1 MLEKVFF
8 EANGVICTYSG
19 NANLQE
25 ILKAIAQYL
34 TDPACSGFKY
44 IVHDF
49 TQVES
54 FTYLEDEFA
63 SLVTYAMEHYQDADY
78 APRCAVTQND
88 TVKRCLDLYAELTGR
103 KWDFLPTLSA
113 AREWASAR

>member
-1 MLEKVFF
+1 MLEQVSF

-19 NANLQE
+19 NTNLQE
-25 ILKAIAQYL
+25 LLKAIEQYL
-34 TDPACSGFKY
+34 THPNCSDFKY

-49 TQVES
+49 TLVES
-54 FTYLEDEFA
+54 FTFVEDAFA
-63 SLVTYAMEHYQDADY
+63 SLVTYAMKNYQDADY

-88 TVKRCLDLYAELTGR
+88 TVRRCLDLYAELTGR
-103 KWDFLPTLSA
+103 KWDFVPTLSE